1 MKRKVFA
8 TLFTLMLIF
17 VTTVSASAL
26 NVAGIE
32 GPDIPAHPVESDFDV
47 STIEAVNEAIENAQE
62 QLKLAETA
70 YDFWQSKFTDEDGWH
85 SEFAGVYGDARDSV
99 DAWEEWIEKLNEK
112 KAELMA
118 DLCTCVNNEYGCSVG
133 TVDDNCPVCVQN
145 VEYCRGPKPVYSGEF
160 WQFYY
165 DQDSKKGTL
174 RIFKDSNIDNAN
186 IYSWPWNSLYNRY
199 YVGAAGAQMRN
210 VVTNIVVEDNV
221 TSVGEY
227 MFYEMPNVQ
236 NVHFGL
242 GITNWGRSIFGEN
255 AEIDTVTVTSRYFN
269 VVALWWQY
277 DYNNYTIQN
286 LVLDNPEMVVFKEQ
300 SDGPFKTYVERL
312 IINNVKTIGNST
324 FEDCT
329 KLTEIVIEENSGLES
344 IGETA
349 FRNCSNLT
357 GGIIIPDCCTYVGGL
372 AFDGCTNITNI
383 SVPETTQLGYSD
395 IFQND
400 EVLNI
405 RMEGILDGK
414 FSLGEVSQDEELTV
428 PDGWYDSHLGEKNT
442 TEYNGTQVTKAG
454 RWKSGTDNT
463 VAEVELQ
470 FSYSKTPGM
479 DFVFVLDY
487 SESMASI
494 GNEAEDMDS
503 KFANM
508 QSKVLDVAEELLTKE
523 GYDNRIALISFGTGL
538 VNSTDGFIT
547 KTSGVDNFVKSETP
561 QGQTNYSVALKGA
574 ADIIKDRTDASREA
588 VVIFISDG
596 IPNTLFDGKRGTVEQ
611 ITEELTLY
619 GQELRE
625 IQQNGELT
633 KVFGVLQNVSG
644 TDAEAYMQLVCTDGL
659 FFTAQDTEEF
669 SDAVNK
675 AIGAALGRYVIT
687 DVVNADFT
695 LNESTLQASYGEVN
709 YDESTRTITWDLTG
723 ALPYNKY
730 TLSFEQSLNKVN
742 GEYSAGLFDTNDGDA
757 IVREAG
763 ETVNS
768 VETPVL
774 PRDLDK
780 AEVVITPA
788 DITIYMGADG
798 GYESVIPGEGGN
810 AQQSNGLPEPGYYIT
825 LPDWVNAKLQGDK
838 DTSGAVDLSTILTF
852 KYDVGEEHR
861 VWNLERYHKEGDSE
875 AYNKYVYRLVPVA
888 DQVNVRLEF
897 TGEDGNI
904 TTSDTFNPAPGTLHQ
919 EYTMT
924 IYPGAL
930 QQELVKASITIDGKT
945 YKFDVKVEPGV
956 LTIRG
961 VTGEEDTVSLNGG
974 VSTESGFAASVPEDT
989 TYTINGSDIG
999 LNDQSGVQLLVD
1011 ELVQHEDDD
1020 ITRQIFDAMTDRAL
1034 EAISAEL
1041 GNVNTDF
1048 AYMNLVDTNNGNVY
1062 VTANKPVT
1070 VTWPYPAGTDSN
1082 DTFYIVHFTNMNRG
1096 IDLTE
1101 GAIASATVESLETE
1115 NTENGI
1121 RFTVKSFSPFV
1132 LVWSDEGG
1140 GWNPPDIDDDK
1151 PEKPGGLNTE
1161 DHVAYIIGYPDGEVK
1176 PEGNITR
1183 AEVATIFFRL
1193 LTDETRDEYWSKTNS
1208 YTDVPADSWFNN
1220 AISTLSNMG
1229 IIDGYADGSFRP
1241 DAPIT
1246 RAEFT
1251 KIAVSFFEYADY
1263 VYENTFTDVRSGS
1276 WYTQF
1281 IAAAV
1286 EIGLIEGYPDGTFR
1300 PDNYITRAEA
1310 CTIVNRTLNR
1320 APDEDHLLPESVMIT
1335 WPDNQPGTWY
1345 YADMQ
1350 EATNSHDYDWL
1361 GSIEDWTEKLE
1372 ERDWE
1377 ALEKLWSDSHDAPGG
1392 EVMG

>member
-1 MKRKVFA
+1 MKKKLSILLALMLVA
-8 TLFTLMLIF
+8 LSLFT
-17 VTTVSASAL
+17 VTAMAVEGEENAPVAQIGDDTYTTLEEALDDAEESELESVTIQVLQSYEITESISIPEGKTFIITADADAQITITDTGRYGMRANGSLTMENITFNTNGQIAL
-26 NVAGIE
+26 NGTTAG
-32 GPDIPAHPVESDFDV
+32 GPFGREIIFRNSTLNMDGEMHEFHSDGYYCTAFFADSPALLVFDSSEVVIKNYPLTGSAIRWNGKLGDSGYGVEIINGTTFESTNCYAGFTGTLDILVENSDV
-47 STIEAVNEAIENAQE
+47 SVHDHRGNGSNGSHVVIRSDHNLTADDEEYTVVN
-62 QLKLAETA
+62 
-70 YDFWQSKFTDEDGWH
+70 FS
-85 SEFAGVYGDARDSV
+85 
-99 DAWEEWIEKLNEK
+99 
-112 KAELMA
+112 
-118 DLCTCVNNEYGCSVG
+118 
-133 TVDDNCPVCVQN
+133 DN
-145 VEYCRGPKPVYSGEF
+145 GSHGL
-160 WQFYY
+160 
-165 DQDSKKGTL
+165 STGTL
-174 RIFKDSNIDNAN
+174 EIDNATVIAN
-186 IYSWPWNSLYNRY
+186 GNGGNGVHTSSSLTIKNNSIVSIQNNDCSISSQWTIPGALHIGDDSSTIDSTSAVTITNNSGSGILQKDGSLTVEAGAKLTITNNEAEMLGYGGGINNRGTIILPENVVLYNNHASTAGDDIY
-199 YVGAAGAQMRN
+199 CESGA
-210 VVTNIVVEDNV
+210 TL
-221 TSVGEY
+221 T
-227 MFYEMPNVQ
+227 
-236 NVHFGL
+236 FGQT
-242 GITNWGRSIFGEN
+242 GTNW
-255 AEIDTVTVTSRYFN
+255 Y
-269 VVALWWQY
+269 
-277 DYNNYTIQN
+277 
-286 LVLDNPEMVVFKEQ
+286 LDG
-300 SDGPFKTYVERL
+300 D
-312 IINNVKTIGNST
+312 
-324 FEDCT
+324 
-329 KLTEIVIEENSGLES
+329 
-344 IGETA
+344 
-349 FRNCSNLT
+349 
-357 GGIIIPDCCTYVGGL
+357 PDCYHR
-372 AFDGCTNITNI
+372 I
-383 SVPETTQLGYSD
+383 
-395 IFQND
+395 
-400 EVLNI
+400 
-405 RMEGILDGK
+405 
-414 FSLGEVSQDEELTV
+414 
-428 PDGWYDSHLGEKNT
+428 DGWYDDSNGSRWEAHDESEENNHVEQFADFGDETGLATITGLKALKAAHGILGEDADK
-442 TEYNGTQVTKAG
+442 V
-454 RWKSGTDNT
+454 
-463 VAEVELQ
+463 
-470 FSYSKTPGM
+470 
-479 DFVFVLDY
+479 
-487 SESMASI
+487 SI
-494 GNEAEDMDS
+494 
-503 KFANM
+503 
-508 QSKVLDVAEELLTKE
+508 
-523 GYDNRIALISFGTGL
+523 R
-538 VNSTDGFIT
+538 
-547 KTSGVDNFVKSETP
+547 
-561 QGQTNYSVALKGA
+561 
-574 ADIIKDRTDASREA
+574 
-588 VVIFISDG
+588 
-596 IPNTLFDGKRGTVEQ
+596 
-611 ITEELTLY
+611 
-619 GQELRE
+619 
-625 IQQNGELT
+625 
-633 KVFGVLQNVSG
+633 
-644 TDAEAYMQLVCTDGL
+644 
-659 FFTAQDTEEF
+659 
-669 SDAVNK
+669 
-675 AIGAALGRYVIT
+675 
-687 DVVNADFT
+687 
-695 LNESTLQASYGEVN
+695 
-709 YDESTRTITWDLTG
+709 
-723 ALPYNKY
+723 
-730 TLSFEQSLNKVN
+730 
-742 GEYSAGLFDTNDGDA
+742 
-757 IVREAG
+757 
-763 ETVNS
+763 
-768 VETPVL
+768 
-774 PRDLDK
+774 
-780 AEVVITPA
+780 PA

-861 VWNLERYHKEGDSE
+861 VWNLERYHKDGASE
-875 AYNKYVYRLVPVA
+875 AYNKYVYRLVPGA
-888 DQVNVRLEF
+888 NQVNVRLEF
-897 TGEDGNI
+897 KDENDNI
-904 TTSDTFNPAPGTLHQ
+904 TTSESFAPAPGTLHQ
-919 EYTMT
+919 EYDMT
-924 IYPGAL
+924 IYAGAL
-930 QQELVKASITIDGKT
+930 DQGEVKASIKIGDNS
-945 YKFDVKVEPGV
+945 YEFDVIVEPGK

-961 VTGEEDTVSLNGG
+961 VTGEEDTVSLDGG
-974 VSTESGFAASVPEDT
+974 VSDESGFAASVPEDT

-999 LNDQSGVQLLVD
+999 LNDQRGVQLLVD
-1011 ELVQHEDDD
+1011 ELVQHEDND
-1020 ITRQIFDAMTDRAL
+1020 ITQQIFDAMTDKAL

-1062 VTANKPVT
+1062 VTANNPVT

-1101 GAIASATVESLETE
+1101 GAIASAAVESLETE

-1121 RFTVKSFSPFV
+1121 RFTVNSFSPFV

>member
-1 MKRKVFA
+1 MKKKLSILLALMLVA
-8 TLFTLMLIF
+8 VSLFTVTAMAADGEGSVIYVNAAAENDGDGTKESPYKSLDTAVDAAPEGTTIILQSDCELSKGFNKTMTFTGTGKITINKQLTSDGEGWMCFGLNNPSRVLTFDGQGIEVEWNSEVGTEPWLMLSLSGTLN
-17 VTTVSASAL
+17 VTNGATVSFNFNSDTSGIRTAIYMNSGSAINVTNGSTFEINGYNTSGKEGQAIQLDEASA
-26 NVAGIE
+26 
-32 GPDIPAHPVESDFDV
+32 
-47 STIEAVNEAIENAQE
+47 VNI
-62 QLKLAETA
+62 
-70 YDFWQSKFTDEDGWH
+70 
-85 SEFAGVYGDARDSV
+85 
-99 DAWEEWIEKLNEK
+99 
-112 KAELMA
+112 
-118 DLCTCVNNEYGCSVG
+118 
-133 TVDDNCPVCVQN
+133 
-145 VEYCRGPKPVYSGEF
+145 
-160 WQFYY
+160 
-165 DQDSKKGTL
+165 
-174 RIFKDSNIDNAN
+174 
-186 IYSWPWNSLYNRY
+186 
-199 YVGAAGAQMRN
+199 
-210 VVTNIVVEDNV
+210 NV
-221 TSVGEY
+221 T
-227 MFYEMPNVQ
+227 
-236 NVHFGL
+236 
-242 GITNWGRSIFGEN
+242 
-255 AEIDTVTVTSRYFN
+255 
-269 VVALWWQY
+269 
-277 DYNNYTIQN
+277 
-286 LVLDNPEMVVFKEQ
+286 
-300 SDGPFKTYVERL
+300 
-312 IINNVKTIGNST
+312 GNST
-324 FEDCT
+324 FLIDGTNRGYVASPNIRVIDSNFAVKNCT
-329 KLTEIVIEENSGLES
+329 NNGSNGGIFYAKNSEIRFENNAVLGLSTGGLTSENSDFYLNDNGYSGLIITGES
-344 IGETA
+344 SIDGESNVYINGNCENSYAYGA
-349 FRNCSNLT
+349 FFCGAKTTFMDGAVLEVNNNYANGIRVVSGRLSWLTNNAGELIIQDGVSVTITGNNASRNSATNT
-357 GGIIIPDCCTYVGGL
+357 GNYGRDDDGGGIWNNASIVLPANAVIYNNHAAHAGDDIYNTGNITFGTVGTNWYLDGDPDCYHR
-372 AFDGCTNITNI
+372 I
-383 SVPETTQLGYSD
+383 
-395 IFQND
+395 
-400 EVLNI
+400 
-405 RMEGILDGK
+405 
-414 FSLGEVSQDEELTV
+414 
-428 PDGWYDSHLGEKNT
+428 DGWYDDSNGSRWEAHADADTGKKDHTVLFDDFDET
-442 TEYNGTQVTKAG
+442 TGLATITGLKALKAAHG
-454 RWKSGTDNT
+454 
-463 VAEVELQ
+463 
-470 FSYSKTPGM
+470 
-479 DFVFVLDY
+479 VLD
-487 SESMASI
+487 EDADKVSI
-494 GNEAEDMDS
+494 
-503 KFANM
+503 
-508 QSKVLDVAEELLTKE
+508 
-523 GYDNRIALISFGTGL
+523 R
-538 VNSTDGFIT
+538 
-547 KTSGVDNFVKSETP
+547 
-561 QGQTNYSVALKGA
+561 
-574 ADIIKDRTDASREA
+574 
-588 VVIFISDG
+588 
-596 IPNTLFDGKRGTVEQ
+596 
-611 ITEELTLY
+611 
-619 GQELRE
+619 
-625 IQQNGELT
+625 
-633 KVFGVLQNVSG
+633 
-644 TDAEAYMQLVCTDGL
+644 
-659 FFTAQDTEEF
+659 
-669 SDAVNK
+669 
-675 AIGAALGRYVIT
+675 
-687 DVVNADFT
+687 
-695 LNESTLQASYGEVN
+695 
-709 YDESTRTITWDLTG
+709 
-723 ALPYNKY
+723 
-730 TLSFEQSLNKVN
+730 
-742 GEYSAGLFDTNDGDA
+742 
-757 IVREAG
+757 
-763 ETVNS
+763 
-768 VETPVL
+768 
-774 PRDLDK
+774 
-780 AEVVITPA
+780 PA

-810 AQQSNGLPEPGYYIT
+810 AQESEGLPEPGYYIT
-825 LPDWVNAKLQGDK
+825 LPDWVNARLQGDK

-852 KYDVGEEHR
+852 KYDLGVESR
-861 VWNLERYHKEGDSE
+861 VWNLERYHKDGASE
-875 AYNKYVYRLVPVA
+875 AYDRYVYRLVPGA

-897 TGEDGNI
+897 KDEDGNI
-904 TTSDTFNPAPGTLHQ
+904 TTSESFAPAPGTLHQ

-930 QQELVKASITIDGKT
+930 QRDQVNASIEIGDNSHE
-945 YKFDVKVEPGV
+945 FDVIVEPGK

-999 LNDQSGVQLLVD
+999 LNDPSGVQLLVD

-1020 ITRQIFDAMTDRAL
+1020 ITQQIFDAMTDRAL

-1062 VTANKPVT
+1062 VTANNPVT

-1082 DTFYIVHFTNMNRG
+1082 DTFYIVHFTDMNRG

-1121 RFTVKSFSPFV
+1121 RFTVNSFSPFV

-1161 DHVAYIIGYPDGEVK
+1161 NHVAYIIGYPDGEVK

-1392 EVMG
+1392 EVMS

>member
-1 MKRKVFA
+1 MKKKLSILLALMLVA
-8 TLFTLMLIF
+8 VSLFTVTAMAVDGEGSVIYVNAAAESDGDGTEASPYKSLDTAVVEAEEGTTIILQSDCELSTGFNKTLTFTGTGKITINKQLTSNGEGWMCFGLYDPSKVLTFDGSGLEVEWNSEVGTAPWLMLSLSG
-17 VTTVSASAL
+17 TL
-26 NVAGIE
+26 NVTNGAKLSFSVDSGATGSRNAIYMNAGSVINVSNGSTFEIYGYGTAGKE
-32 GPDIPAHPVESDFDV
+32 GQGIQLDKTGTANINVTGGSKFLIDGTNRGYVNSPNIYVEN
-47 STIEAVNEAIENAQE
+47 STFTVQNCTANASNGGVFTATDSEIYYKNNAGHGLSAGRVTLKNTKIEA
-62 QLKLAETA
+62 
-70 YDFWQSKFTDEDGWH
+70 TDNGY
-85 SEFAGVYGDARDSV
+85 YGIYASSYFSV
-99 DAWEEWIEKLNEK
+99 D
-112 KAELMA
+112 
-118 DLCTCVNNEYGCSVG
+118 S
-133 TVDDNCPVCVQN
+133 
-145 VEYCRGPKPVYSGEF
+145 
-160 WQFYY
+160 
-165 DQDSKKGTL
+165 
-174 RIFKDSNIDNAN
+174 
-186 IYSWPWNSLYNRY
+186 
-199 YVGAAGAQMRN
+199 
-210 VVTNIVVEDNV
+210 
-221 TSVGEY
+221 TS
-227 MFYEMPNVQ
+227 
-236 NVHFGL
+236 
-242 GITNWGRSIFGEN
+242 
-255 AEIDTVTVTSRYFN
+255 
-269 VVALWWQY
+269 
-277 DYNNYTIQN
+277 
-286 LVLDNPEMVVFKEQ
+286 EMVVA
-300 SDGPFKTYVERL
+300 
-312 IINNVKTIGNST
+312 GNSYAG
-324 FEDCT
+324 DYAGL
-329 KLTEIVIEENSGLES
+329 KLTSGVTNGKVDTGATINILNNYCSGLSNNGKVVFEEGVKLTITGNNNDKGTTSNGGGVYNSGASADLTLPS
-344 IGETA
+344 DAVIYNNHAKTA
-349 FRNCSNLT
+349 GDDIFNNSTATLT
-357 GGIIIPDCCTYVGGL
+357 FGQTGTNWYLDGDPDCYHR
-372 AFDGCTNITNI
+372 I
-383 SVPETTQLGYSD
+383 
-395 IFQND
+395 
-400 EVLNI
+400 
-405 RMEGILDGK
+405 
-414 FSLGEVSQDEELTV
+414 
-428 PDGWYDSHLGEKNT
+428 DGWYDDSNGSRWEAHDESEENNHVEQFADFGDETGLATITGLKALKAAHGILGEDADK
-442 TEYNGTQVTKAG
+442 V
-454 RWKSGTDNT
+454 
-463 VAEVELQ
+463 
-470 FSYSKTPGM
+470 
-479 DFVFVLDY
+479 
-487 SESMASI
+487 SI
-494 GNEAEDMDS
+494 
-503 KFANM
+503 
-508 QSKVLDVAEELLTKE
+508 
-523 GYDNRIALISFGTGL
+523 R
-538 VNSTDGFIT
+538 
-547 KTSGVDNFVKSETP
+547 
-561 QGQTNYSVALKGA
+561 
-574 ADIIKDRTDASREA
+574 
-588 VVIFISDG
+588 
-596 IPNTLFDGKRGTVEQ
+596 
-611 ITEELTLY
+611 
-619 GQELRE
+619 
-625 IQQNGELT
+625 
-633 KVFGVLQNVSG
+633 
-644 TDAEAYMQLVCTDGL
+644 
-659 FFTAQDTEEF
+659 
-669 SDAVNK
+669 
-675 AIGAALGRYVIT
+675 
-687 DVVNADFT
+687 
-695 LNESTLQASYGEVN
+695 
-709 YDESTRTITWDLTG
+709 
-723 ALPYNKY
+723 
-730 TLSFEQSLNKVN
+730 
-742 GEYSAGLFDTNDGDA
+742 
-757 IVREAG
+757 
-763 ETVNS
+763 
-768 VETPVL
+768 
-774 PRDLDK
+774 
-780 AEVVITPA
+780 PA

-798 GYESVIPGEGGN
+798 GYESVIPGEGGT
-810 AQQSNGLPEPGYYIT
+810 AQENNGLPEPGYYIT
-825 LPDWVNAKLQGDK
+825 LPDWVNALLDGET
-838 DTSGAVDLSTILTF
+838 DTSGAVDLSSILTF
-852 KYDVGEEHR
+852 NYDVGGESR
-861 VWNLERYHKEGDSE
+861 DWNLERYHKEGDSE
-875 AYNKYVYRLVPVA
+875 AYDRYVYRLVPGA
-888 DQVNVRLEF
+888 DQVSVRLEF
-897 TGEDGNI
+897 KDENGNI
-904 TTSDTFNPAPGTLHQ
+904 TTSESFAPAPGTLHQ

-930 QQELVKASITIDGKT
+930 EQNQVNASITIGGKT

-1062 VTANKPVT
+1062 VTANNPVT

-1082 DTFYIVHFTNMNRG
+1082 DTFYIVHFTDMNRG
-1096 IDLTE
+1096 TNLTE
-1101 GAIASATVESLETE
+1101 GAIESAAVESLETE

>member
-1 MKRKVFA
+1 MKKKLSILLALMLVA
-8 TLFTLMLIF
+8 MSLFTVTAMAADGEGSVIYVNAAAESDGDGTETSPYKSLDTAVDRAKEGTTIILQSNCELSTGFNKTLTFTGTGKITINKQLTSDGEGWMCFGLYDKTRVLTFDGSGIEVEWKSEVGTAPWLMLSLSG
-17 VTTVSASAL
+17 TL
-26 NVAGIE
+26 NVTNGAKLSFYVDSGATGSRNAIYMNAGSEINVSNGSTFEIYGDDTAGKE
-32 GPDIPAHPVESDFDV
+32 GQGIQLDKTGTANINVTGGSKFLIDGTNRGYVNSPNIYVED
-47 STIEAVNEAIENAQE
+47 STFTVQNCTANASNGGVFTATDSEIYYKNNAGHGLSAGRVTLKNTKIEA
-62 QLKLAETA
+62 
-70 YDFWQSKFTDEDGWH
+70 TDNGY
-85 SEFAGVYGDARDSV
+85 YGIYASSYFSV
-99 DAWEEWIEKLNEK
+99 D
-112 KAELMA
+112 
-118 DLCTCVNNEYGCSVG
+118 S
-133 TVDDNCPVCVQN
+133 
-145 VEYCRGPKPVYSGEF
+145 
-160 WQFYY
+160 
-165 DQDSKKGTL
+165 
-174 RIFKDSNIDNAN
+174 
-186 IYSWPWNSLYNRY
+186 
-199 YVGAAGAQMRN
+199 
-210 VVTNIVVEDNV
+210 
-221 TSVGEY
+221 TS
-227 MFYEMPNVQ
+227 
-236 NVHFGL
+236 
-242 GITNWGRSIFGEN
+242 
-255 AEIDTVTVTSRYFN
+255 
-269 VVALWWQY
+269 
-277 DYNNYTIQN
+277 
-286 LVLDNPEMVVFKEQ
+286 EMVV
-300 SDGPFKTYVERL
+300 T
-312 IINNVKTIGNST
+312 GNSYAG
-324 FEDCT
+324 DYAGL
-329 KLTEIVIEENSGLES
+329 KLTSGVTNGKVDAGATINILDNYCSGLSNNGKVVFEEGVKLTITGNNNDKGTTSNGGGVYNSG
-344 IGETA
+344 A
-349 FRNCSNLT
+349 NANLT
-357 GGIIIPDCCTYVGGL
+357 LPSDAVIYNNHAKTAGDDIFNNSTATLTFGQTGTNWYLDGDPDCYHR
-372 AFDGCTNITNI
+372 I
-383 SVPETTQLGYSD
+383 
-395 IFQND
+395 
-400 EVLNI
+400 
-405 RMEGILDGK
+405 
-414 FSLGEVSQDEELTV
+414 
-428 PDGWYDSHLGEKNT
+428 DGWYDDSNGSRWEAHADADSGEKDHIVLFDDFDET
-442 TEYNGTQVTKAG
+442 TGLATIIGLKALKAAHG
-454 RWKSGTDNT
+454 
-463 VAEVELQ
+463 
-470 FSYSKTPGM
+470 
-479 DFVFVLDY
+479 VLD
-487 SESMASI
+487 EDADKVSI
-494 GNEAEDMDS
+494 
-503 KFANM
+503 
-508 QSKVLDVAEELLTKE
+508 
-523 GYDNRIALISFGTGL
+523 
-538 VNSTDGFIT
+538 
-547 KTSGVDNFVKSETP
+547 
-561 QGQTNYSVALKGA
+561 
-574 ADIIKDRTDASREA
+574 
-588 VVIFISDG
+588 
-596 IPNTLFDGKRGTVEQ
+596 
-611 ITEELTLY
+611 
-619 GQELRE
+619 
-625 IQQNGELT
+625 
-633 KVFGVLQNVSG
+633 
-644 TDAEAYMQLVCTDGL
+644 C
-659 FFTAQDTEEF
+659 
-669 SDAVNK
+669 
-675 AIGAALGRYVIT
+675 
-687 DVVNADFT
+687 
-695 LNESTLQASYGEVN
+695 
-709 YDESTRTITWDLTG
+709 
-723 ALPYNKY
+723 
-730 TLSFEQSLNKVN
+730 
-742 GEYSAGLFDTNDGDA
+742 
-757 IVREAG
+757 
-763 ETVNS
+763 
-768 VETPVL
+768 
-774 PRDLDK
+774 
-780 AEVVITPA
+780 PA

-825 LPDWVNAKLQGDK
+825 LPDWINAKLQGDK
-838 DTSGAVDLSTILTF
+838 DTSGAVDLSSILTF
-852 KYDVGEEHR
+852 TYDVGGERR
-861 VWNLERYHKEGDSE
+861 VWNLERYHKDGDSE
-875 AYNKYVYRLVPVA
+875 AYDRYVYRLVPGA

-897 TGEDGNI
+897 KDENGNI
-904 TTSDTFNPAPGTLHQ
+904 TTSESFAPAPGTLHQ
-919 EYTMT
+919 EYDMT
-924 IYPGAL
+924 IYAGAL
-930 QQELVKASITIDGKT
+930 QRDQVNASIKIGDTDHT
-945 YKFDVKVEPGV
+945 FDVKVEPGK

-961 VTGEEDTVSLNGG
+961 VTGEEDTVSLDGG
-974 VSTESGFAASVPEDT
+974 VSDESGFAASVPEDT

-999 LNDQSGVQLLVD
+999 LNDQRGVQLLVD

-1020 ITRQIFDAMTDRAL
+1020 ITQQIFDAMTDRAL

-1121 RFTVKSFSPFV
+1121 RFTVDSFSPFV

>member
-1 MKRKVFA
+1 MKKKLSILLALMLVA
-8 TLFTLMLIF
+8 VSLFT
-17 VTTVSASAL
+17 VTAMAVEGEENAPVAQIGDDTYTTLEEALDDAEESELESVTIQVLQSYEITESISIPEGKTFIITADADAQITITDTGRYGMRANGSLTMENITFNTNGQIAL
-26 NVAGIE
+26 NGTTAG
-32 GPDIPAHPVESDFDV
+32 GPFGREIIFRNSTLNMDGEMHEFHSDGYYCTAFFADSPALLVFDSSEVVIKNYPLTGSAIRWNGKLGDSGYGVEIINGTTFESTNCYAGFTGTLDILVENSDV
-47 STIEAVNEAIENAQE
+47 SVHDHRGNGSNGSHVVIRSDHNLTADDEEYTVVN
-62 QLKLAETA
+62 
-70 YDFWQSKFTDEDGWH
+70 FS
-85 SEFAGVYGDARDSV
+85 
-99 DAWEEWIEKLNEK
+99 
-112 KAELMA
+112 
-118 DLCTCVNNEYGCSVG
+118 
-133 TVDDNCPVCVQN
+133 DN
-145 VEYCRGPKPVYSGEF
+145 GSHGL
-160 WQFYY
+160 
-165 DQDSKKGTL
+165 STGTL
-174 RIFKDSNIDNAN
+174 EIDNATVIAN
-186 IYSWPWNSLYNRY
+186 GNGGNGVHTSSSLTIKNNSIVSIQNNDCSISSQWTIPGALHIGDDSSTIDSTSAVTITNNSGSGILQKDGSLTVEAGAKLTITNNEAEMLGYGGGINNRGTIILPENVVLYNNHASTAGDDIY
-199 YVGAAGAQMRN
+199 CESGASL
-210 VVTNIVVEDNV
+210 T
-221 TSVGEY
+221 
-227 MFYEMPNVQ
+227 
-236 NVHFGL
+236 FGQT
-242 GITNWGRSIFGEN
+242 GTNW
-255 AEIDTVTVTSRYFN
+255 Y
-269 VVALWWQY
+269 
-277 DYNNYTIQN
+277 
-286 LVLDNPEMVVFKEQ
+286 LDG
-300 SDGPFKTYVERL
+300 D
-312 IINNVKTIGNST
+312 
-324 FEDCT
+324 
-329 KLTEIVIEENSGLES
+329 
-344 IGETA
+344 
-349 FRNCSNLT
+349 
-357 GGIIIPDCCTYVGGL
+357 PDCYHR
-372 AFDGCTNITNI
+372 I
-383 SVPETTQLGYSD
+383 
-395 IFQND
+395 
-400 EVLNI
+400 
-405 RMEGILDGK
+405 
-414 FSLGEVSQDEELTV
+414 
-428 PDGWYDSHLGEKNT
+428 DGWYDDSN
-442 TEYNGTQVTKAG
+442 VS
-454 RWKSGTDNT
+454 RWEAHADADTGKEDHT
-463 VAEVELQ
+463 V
-470 FSYSKTPGM
+470 
-479 DFVFVLDY
+479 
-487 SESMASI
+487 
-494 GNEAEDMDS
+494 
-503 KFANM
+503 
-508 QSKVLDVAEELLTKE
+508 
-523 GYDNRIALISFGTGL
+523 
-538 VNSTDGFIT
+538 
-547 KTSGVDNFVKSETP
+547 
-561 QGQTNYSVALKGA
+561 
-574 ADIIKDRTDASREA
+574 
-588 VVIFISDG
+588 
-596 IPNTLFDGKRGTVEQ
+596 LFDGFDETTGLAT
-611 ITEELTLY
+611 ITGLKAL
-619 GQELRE
+619 
-625 IQQNGELT
+625 
-633 KVFGVLQNVSG
+633 KAAHGVLDEDADKVSI
-644 TDAEAYMQLVCTDGL
+644 
-659 FFTAQDTEEF
+659 
-669 SDAVNK
+669 S
-675 AIGAALGRYVIT
+675 
-687 DVVNADFT
+687 
-695 LNESTLQASYGEVN
+695 
-709 YDESTRTITWDLTG
+709 
-723 ALPYNKY
+723 
-730 TLSFEQSLNKVN
+730 
-742 GEYSAGLFDTNDGDA
+742 
-757 IVREAG
+757 
-763 ETVNS
+763 
-768 VETPVL
+768 
-774 PRDLDK
+774 
-780 AEVVITPA
+780 PA

-810 AQQSNGLPEPGYYIT
+810 AQESEGLPEPGYYIT
-825 LPDWVNAKLQGDK
+825 LPDWVNALLDGET
-838 DTSGAVDLSTILTF
+838 DTSGAVDLSSKLTF
-852 KYDVGEEHR
+852 TYDVGDEHR
-861 VWNLERYHKEGDSE
+861 VWNLERYHQNGDSE
-875 AYNKYVYRLVPVA
+875 AYNKYVYRLVPGE

-897 TGEDGNI
+897 KDENDNI
-904 TTSDTFNPAPGTLHQ
+904 TTSESFVPAPGTLHQ
-919 EYTMT
+919 EYDMT
-924 IYPGAL
+924 IYAGAL
-930 QQELVKASITIDGKT
+930 DQGEVKASITIDGKT

-999 LNDQSGVQLLVD
+999 LNDQRGVQLRVD

-1020 ITRQIFDAMTDRAL
+1020 ITQQIFDAMTDRAL

-1101 GAIASATVESLETE
+1101 GAIASAAVESLETE

-1121 RFTVKSFSPFV
+1121 RFTVDSFSPFV

-1335 WPDNQPGTWY
+1335 WPDNQPGTWD

>member
-1 MKRKVFA
+1 MKKKLSILLALMLVA
-8 TLFTLMLIF
+8 VSLFTVTAMAVDGEGSVIYVNAAAESDGDGTEASPYKSLDTAVVEAEEGTTIILQSDCELSTGFNKTLTFTGTGKITINKQLTSNGEGWMCFGLYDPSKVLTFDGSGLEVEWNSEVGTAPWLMLSLSG
-17 VTTVSASAL
+17 TL
-26 NVAGIE
+26 NVTNGAKLSFSVDSGATGSRNAIYMNAGSVINVSNGSTFEIYGYGTAGKE
-32 GPDIPAHPVESDFDV
+32 GQGIQLDKTGTANINVTGGSKFLIDGTNRGYVNSPNIYVEN
-47 STIEAVNEAIENAQE
+47 STFTVQNCTANASNGGVFTATDSEIYYKNNAGHGLSAGRVTLKNTKIEA
-62 QLKLAETA
+62 
-70 YDFWQSKFTDEDGWH
+70 TDNGY
-85 SEFAGVYGDARDSV
+85 YGIYASSYFSV
-99 DAWEEWIEKLNEK
+99 D
-112 KAELMA
+112 
-118 DLCTCVNNEYGCSVG
+118 S
-133 TVDDNCPVCVQN
+133 
-145 VEYCRGPKPVYSGEF
+145 
-160 WQFYY
+160 
-165 DQDSKKGTL
+165 
-174 RIFKDSNIDNAN
+174 
-186 IYSWPWNSLYNRY
+186 
-199 YVGAAGAQMRN
+199 
-210 VVTNIVVEDNV
+210 
-221 TSVGEY
+221 TS
-227 MFYEMPNVQ
+227 
-236 NVHFGL
+236 
-242 GITNWGRSIFGEN
+242 
-255 AEIDTVTVTSRYFN
+255 
-269 VVALWWQY
+269 
-277 DYNNYTIQN
+277 
-286 LVLDNPEMVVFKEQ
+286 EMVVA
-300 SDGPFKTYVERL
+300 
-312 IINNVKTIGNST
+312 GNSYAG
-324 FEDCT
+324 DYAGL
-329 KLTEIVIEENSGLES
+329 KLTSGVTNGKVDTGATINILNNYCSGLSNNGKVVFEEGVKLTITGNNNDKGTTSNGGGVYNSGASADLTLPS
-344 IGETA
+344 DAVIYNNHAKTA
-349 FRNCSNLT
+349 
-357 GGIIIPDCCTYVGGL
+357 GD
-372 AFDGCTNITNI
+372 
-383 SVPETTQLGYSD
+383 D
-395 IFQND
+395 IFNNSTATLTFGQTGTNWY
-400 EVLNI
+400 
-405 RMEGILDGK
+405 LDGD
-414 FSLGEVSQDEELTV
+414 LDCYHRI
-428 PDGWYDSHLGEKNT
+428 DGWYDDS
-442 TEYNGTQVTKAG
+442 NGSRWEAHDESEENNHVEQFTNFDDKTGLATITGPKALKAAHG
-454 RWKSGTDNT
+454 
-463 VAEVELQ
+463 
-470 FSYSKTPGM
+470 
-479 DFVFVLDY
+479 VLD
-487 SESMASI
+487 EDADKVSI
-494 GNEAEDMDS
+494 
-503 KFANM
+503 
-508 QSKVLDVAEELLTKE
+508 
-523 GYDNRIALISFGTGL
+523 R
-538 VNSTDGFIT
+538 
-547 KTSGVDNFVKSETP
+547 
-561 QGQTNYSVALKGA
+561 
-574 ADIIKDRTDASREA
+574 
-588 VVIFISDG
+588 
-596 IPNTLFDGKRGTVEQ
+596 
-611 ITEELTLY
+611 
-619 GQELRE
+619 
-625 IQQNGELT
+625 
-633 KVFGVLQNVSG
+633 
-644 TDAEAYMQLVCTDGL
+644 
-659 FFTAQDTEEF
+659 
-669 SDAVNK
+669 
-675 AIGAALGRYVIT
+675 
-687 DVVNADFT
+687 
-695 LNESTLQASYGEVN
+695 
-709 YDESTRTITWDLTG
+709 
-723 ALPYNKY
+723 
-730 TLSFEQSLNKVN
+730 
-742 GEYSAGLFDTNDGDA
+742 
-757 IVREAG
+757 
-763 ETVNS
+763 
-768 VETPVL
+768 
-774 PRDLDK
+774 
-780 AEVVITPA
+780 PA

-798 GYESVIPGEGGN
+798 GYESVITGEGGN

-825 LPDWVNAKLQGDK
+825 LPDWVNARLQGDK

-852 KYDVGEEHR
+852 NYDVGGESR
-861 VWNLERYHKEGDSE
+861 VWNLERYHKEGASE
-875 AYNKYVYRLVPVA
+875 AYDRYVYRLVPGA

-897 TGEDGNI
+897 KDEDGNI
-904 TTSDTFNPAPGTLHQ
+904 TNSESFAPAPGTLHQ

-930 QQELVKASITIDGKT
+930 QQELVKASITIGGKP

-999 LNDQSGVQLLVD
+999 LNDPSGVQLLVD
-1011 ELVQHEDDD
+1011 ELVQHEDND
-1020 ITRQIFDAMTDRAL
+1020 ITQQIFDAMTDKAL

-1048 AYMNLVDTNNGNVY
+1048 AYMNLVDTYNGNVY
-1062 VTANKPVT
+1062 VTANNPVT

-1101 GAIASATVESLETE
+1101 GAIAGATVERLETE

-1121 RFTVKSFSPFV
+1121 RFTVDSFSPFV

-1151 PEKPGGLNTE
+1151 PEKPGGLNTG

-1220 AISTLSNMG
+1220 AISTLSSMG

>member
-1 MKRKVFA
+1 MKKKLSILLALMLVAVSLFTVTAMAVDGEENAPVARIGDDTYTTLEEALNAAEESKLGSVTIQVLQSYEITESIIIPEGKTFIITADADAQITITDTGRYGIKANGSLTMENITFSTNGQIALNGTTAGGPFGREIIFRNA
-8 TLFTLMLIF
+8 TLNMDGEMHEFHSNGYYCCAIFADNPALLVFDGSEVVIKNYPLTGSAIRWNGKLGDSGYGVEIINGTTFESTNCYAGFTGTL
-17 VTTVSASAL
+17 
-26 NVAGIE
+26 
-32 GPDIPAHPVESDFDV
+32 DILVENSD
-47 STIEAVNEAIENAQE
+47 
-62 QLKLAETA
+62 
-70 YDFWQSKFTDEDGWH
+70 
-85 SEFAGVYGDARDSV
+85 
-99 DAWEEWIEKLNEK
+99 
-112 KAELMA
+112 
-118 DLCTCVNNEYGCSVG
+118 
-133 TVDDNCPVCVQN
+133 VCVHDHRGNGSNGSHVVIRSDQN
-145 VEYCRGPKPVYSGEF
+145 LTADDEEYTVVNFSDNGSHGL
-160 WQFYY
+160 
-165 DQDSKKGTL
+165 STGTL
-174 RIFKDSNIDNAN
+174 EIDNATVIAN
-186 IYSWPWNSLYNRY
+186 GNGGNGVHTSSSLTIKNNSIVSIQNNDCSISSQWSIPGALHIGNDSSTIDSTSTVTITNNSGSGILQKDGSLTVEAGAKLTITNNKAEKLGYGGGINNRGTIILPENVVLYNNHASTAGDDIY
-199 YVGAAGAQMRN
+199 CESGASL
-210 VVTNIVVEDNV
+210 T
-221 TSVGEY
+221 
-227 MFYEMPNVQ
+227 
-236 NVHFGL
+236 FGQT
-242 GITNWGRSIFGEN
+242 GTNW
-255 AEIDTVTVTSRYFN
+255 Y
-269 VVALWWQY
+269 
-277 DYNNYTIQN
+277 
-286 LVLDNPEMVVFKEQ
+286 LDG
-300 SDGPFKTYVERL
+300 D
-312 IINNVKTIGNST
+312 
-324 FEDCT
+324 
-329 KLTEIVIEENSGLES
+329 
-344 IGETA
+344 
-349 FRNCSNLT
+349 
-357 GGIIIPDCCTYVGGL
+357 PDCYHR
-372 AFDGCTNITNI
+372 I
-383 SVPETTQLGYSD
+383 
-395 IFQND
+395 
-400 EVLNI
+400 
-405 RMEGILDGK
+405 
-414 FSLGEVSQDEELTV
+414 
-428 PDGWYDSHLGEKNT
+428 DGWYDDSNGSRWEAHDESEENNHVEQFADFGDETGLATITGLKALKAAHGILGEDADK
-442 TEYNGTQVTKAG
+442 V
-454 RWKSGTDNT
+454 
-463 VAEVELQ
+463 
-470 FSYSKTPGM
+470 
-479 DFVFVLDY
+479 
-487 SESMASI
+487 SI
-494 GNEAEDMDS
+494 
-503 KFANM
+503 
-508 QSKVLDVAEELLTKE
+508 
-523 GYDNRIALISFGTGL
+523 
-538 VNSTDGFIT
+538 
-547 KTSGVDNFVKSETP
+547 
-561 QGQTNYSVALKGA
+561 
-574 ADIIKDRTDASREA
+574 
-588 VVIFISDG
+588 
-596 IPNTLFDGKRGTVEQ
+596 
-611 ITEELTLY
+611 
-619 GQELRE
+619 
-625 IQQNGELT
+625 
-633 KVFGVLQNVSG
+633 
-644 TDAEAYMQLVCTDGL
+644 C
-659 FFTAQDTEEF
+659 
-669 SDAVNK
+669 
-675 AIGAALGRYVIT
+675 
-687 DVVNADFT
+687 
-695 LNESTLQASYGEVN
+695 
-709 YDESTRTITWDLTG
+709 
-723 ALPYNKY
+723 
-730 TLSFEQSLNKVN
+730 
-742 GEYSAGLFDTNDGDA
+742 
-757 IVREAG
+757 
-763 ETVNS
+763 
-768 VETPVL
+768 
-774 PRDLDK
+774 
-780 AEVVITPA
+780 PA

-810 AQQSNGLPEPGYYIT
+810 AQESDGLPEPGYYIT
-825 LPDWVNAKLQGDK
+825 LPDWVNALLDGAT
-838 DTSGAVDLSTILTF
+838 DTSGAVDLSSKLTF
-852 KYDVGEEHR
+852 TYNVDGKSR
-861 VWNLERYHKEGDSE
+861 VWNLERYHKGGDSE
-875 AYNKYVYRLVPVA
+875 AYYRYVYRLVPGE

-897 TGEDGNI
+897 KGEDGNI
-904 TTSDTFNPAPGTLHQ
+904 MTSESFAPAPGTLHQ
-919 EYTMT
+919 EYDMT

-930 QQELVKASITIDGKT
+930 QRDQVNASIKIGDNSHE
-945 YKFDVKVEPGV
+945 FDVIVEPGK

-961 VTGEEDTVSLNGG
+961 VTGEEDTVSLNGS
-974 VSTESGFAASVPEDT
+974 VSDESGFAASVPEDT

-1020 ITRQIFDAMTDRAL
+1020 ITQQIFDAMTDRAL

-1048 AYMNLVDTNNGNVY
+1048 AYMNLVDTYNGNVY

-1121 RFTVKSFSPFV
+1121 RFTVDSFSPFV

>member
-1 MKRKVFA
+1 MKKKLSILLALMLVA
-8 TLFTLMLIF
+8 VSLFTVTAMAVEGEGSVVYVNAAAENDGDGTEESPYKSLDTAVDAAPEGTTIILQSDCELSKGFNKTLTFTGTGKITINKQLTSDGEGWMCFGLHNPSRVLTFDGPGLEVEWNSEVGTKPWLMLSLSG
-17 VTTVSASAL
+17 TL
-26 NVAGIE
+26 NVTNGAKLSFSVDSGATGTRNAIYMNAGSVINVSKGSTFEIYGNDTAGKE
-32 GPDIPAHPVESDFDV
+32 GQGIQLDETGKANINVTGGSKFLINGTNRGYVNSPNICVED
-47 STIEAVNEAIENAQE
+47 STFTVQNCTANASNGGVFTATDSEIYYKNNAGHGLSAGRVTLKNTKIEA
-62 QLKLAETA
+62 
-70 YDFWQSKFTDEDGWH
+70 TDNGY
-85 SEFAGVYGDARDSV
+85 YGIYASSHFSV
-99 DAWEEWIEKLNEK
+99 D
-112 KAELMA
+112 
-118 DLCTCVNNEYGCSVG
+118 S
-133 TVDDNCPVCVQN
+133 
-145 VEYCRGPKPVYSGEF
+145 
-160 WQFYY
+160 
-165 DQDSKKGTL
+165 
-174 RIFKDSNIDNAN
+174 
-186 IYSWPWNSLYNRY
+186 
-199 YVGAAGAQMRN
+199 
-210 VVTNIVVEDNV
+210 
-221 TSVGEY
+221 TS
-227 MFYEMPNVQ
+227 
-236 NVHFGL
+236 
-242 GITNWGRSIFGEN
+242 
-255 AEIDTVTVTSRYFN
+255 
-269 VVALWWQY
+269 
-277 DYNNYTIQN
+277 
-286 LVLDNPEMVVFKEQ
+286 EMVV
-300 SDGPFKTYVERL
+300 T
-312 IINNVKTIGNST
+312 GNSRAG
-324 FEDCT
+324 DYAGL
-329 KLTEIVIEENSGLES
+329 KLTAGVTNGKVDAGATINILNNYCSGLSNNGKVVFEEGVKLTITGNNNNKGTTSNGGGVYNSG
-344 IGETA
+344 A
-349 FRNCSNLT
+349 NANLT
-357 GGIIIPDCCTYVGGL
+357 LPSNAVIYNNHAKTAGD
-372 AFDGCTNITNI
+372 
-383 SVPETTQLGYSD
+383 D
-395 IFQND
+395 IFNNSTATITFGQTGTNWY
-400 EVLNI
+400 
-405 RMEGILDGK
+405 LDG
-414 FSLGEVSQDEELTV
+414 DTDCYHRI
-428 PDGWYDSHLGEKNT
+428 DGWYDDS
-442 TEYNGTQVTKAG
+442 NGSRWEAHDESEENNHVEQFTNFDDKTGLATITGLKALKAAHG
-454 RWKSGTDNT
+454 
-463 VAEVELQ
+463 
-470 FSYSKTPGM
+470 
-479 DFVFVLDY
+479 VLD
-487 SESMASI
+487 EDADKVSI
-494 GNEAEDMDS
+494 
-503 KFANM
+503 
-508 QSKVLDVAEELLTKE
+508 
-523 GYDNRIALISFGTGL
+523 R
-538 VNSTDGFIT
+538 
-547 KTSGVDNFVKSETP
+547 
-561 QGQTNYSVALKGA
+561 
-574 ADIIKDRTDASREA
+574 
-588 VVIFISDG
+588 
-596 IPNTLFDGKRGTVEQ
+596 
-611 ITEELTLY
+611 
-619 GQELRE
+619 
-625 IQQNGELT
+625 
-633 KVFGVLQNVSG
+633 
-644 TDAEAYMQLVCTDGL
+644 
-659 FFTAQDTEEF
+659 
-669 SDAVNK
+669 
-675 AIGAALGRYVIT
+675 
-687 DVVNADFT
+687 
-695 LNESTLQASYGEVN
+695 
-709 YDESTRTITWDLTG
+709 
-723 ALPYNKY
+723 
-730 TLSFEQSLNKVN
+730 
-742 GEYSAGLFDTNDGDA
+742 
-757 IVREAG
+757 
-763 ETVNS
+763 
-768 VETPVL
+768 
-774 PRDLDK
+774 
-780 AEVVITPA
+780 PA

-810 AQQSNGLPEPGYYIT
+810 AQENNGLPEPGYYIT
-825 LPDWVNAKLQGDK
+825 LPDWVNALLDGET
-838 DTSGAVDLSTILTF
+838 DTSGAVDLSSKLTF
-852 KYDVGEEHR
+852 TYDVGDEHR

-875 AYNKYVYRLVPVA
+875 AYNKYVYRLVPGEN
-888 DQVNVRLEF
+888 QVNVRLEF
-897 TGEDGNI
+897 KDENDNI
-904 TTSDTFNPAPGTLHQ
+904 TTSESFVPAPGTLHQ
-919 EYTMT
+919 EYDMT

-930 QQELVKASITIDGKT
+930 QRDQVNASIKIGDNS
-945 YKFDVKVEPGV
+945 YEFDVIVEPGK

-961 VTGEEDTVSLNGG
+961 VTGEEDTVSLNGS
-974 VSTESGFAASVPEDT
+974 VSDESGFAASVPEDT

-1020 ITRQIFDAMTDRAL
+1020 ITQQIFDAMTDRAL

-1101 GAIASATVESLETE
+1101 GAIASAAVESLETE

-1121 RFTVKSFSPFV
+1121 RFTVDSFSPFV

>member
-1 MKRKVFA
+1 
-8 TLFTLMLIF
+8 
-17 VTTVSASAL
+17 
-26 NVAGIE
+26 
-32 GPDIPAHPVESDFDV
+32 
-47 STIEAVNEAIENAQE
+47 
-62 QLKLAETA
+62 
-70 YDFWQSKFTDEDGWH
+70 
-85 SEFAGVYGDARDSV
+85 
-99 DAWEEWIEKLNEK
+99 
-112 KAELMA
+112 
-118 DLCTCVNNEYGCSVG
+118 
-133 TVDDNCPVCVQN
+133 
-145 VEYCRGPKPVYSGEF
+145 
-160 WQFYY
+160 
-165 DQDSKKGTL
+165 
-174 RIFKDSNIDNAN
+174 
-186 IYSWPWNSLYNRY
+186 
-199 YVGAAGAQMRN
+199 
-210 VVTNIVVEDNV
+210 
-221 TSVGEY
+221 
-227 MFYEMPNVQ
+227 
-236 NVHFGL
+236 
-242 GITNWGRSIFGEN
+242 
-255 AEIDTVTVTSRYFN
+255 
-269 VVALWWQY
+269 
-277 DYNNYTIQN
+277 
-286 LVLDNPEMVVFKEQ
+286 
-300 SDGPFKTYVERL
+300 
-312 IINNVKTIGNST
+312 
-324 FEDCT
+324 
-329 KLTEIVIEENSGLES
+329 
-344 IGETA
+344 
-349 FRNCSNLT
+349 
-357 GGIIIPDCCTYVGGL
+357 
-372 AFDGCTNITNI
+372 
-383 SVPETTQLGYSD
+383 
-395 IFQND
+395 
-400 EVLNI
+400 
-405 RMEGILDGK
+405 
-414 FSLGEVSQDEELTV
+414 
-428 PDGWYDSHLGEKNT
+428 
-442 TEYNGTQVTKAG
+442 
-454 RWKSGTDNT
+454 
-463 VAEVELQ
+463 
-470 FSYSKTPGM
+470 
-479 DFVFVLDY
+479 
-487 SESMASI
+487 
-494 GNEAEDMDS
+494 
-503 KFANM
+503 
-508 QSKVLDVAEELLTKE
+508 
-523 GYDNRIALISFGTGL
+523 
-538 VNSTDGFIT
+538 
-547 KTSGVDNFVKSETP
+547 
-561 QGQTNYSVALKGA
+561 
-574 ADIIKDRTDASREA
+574 
-588 VVIFISDG
+588 
-596 IPNTLFDGKRGTVEQ
+596 
-611 ITEELTLY
+611 
-619 GQELRE
+619 
-625 IQQNGELT
+625 
-633 KVFGVLQNVSG
+633 
-644 TDAEAYMQLVCTDGL
+644 
-659 FFTAQDTEEF
+659 
-669 SDAVNK
+669 
-675 AIGAALGRYVIT
+675 
-687 DVVNADFT
+687 
-695 LNESTLQASYGEVN
+695 
-709 YDESTRTITWDLTG
+709 
-723 ALPYNKY
+723 
-730 TLSFEQSLNKVN
+730 
-742 GEYSAGLFDTNDGDA
+742 
-757 IVREAG
+757 
-763 ETVNS
+763 
-768 VETPVL
+768 
-774 PRDLDK
+774 
-780 AEVVITPA
+780 
-788 DITIYMGADG
+788 GADG

-810 AQQSNGLPEPGYYIT
+810 AQENNGLPEPGYYIT
-825 LPDWVNAKLQGDK
+825 LPDWVNALLDGET
-838 DTSGAVDLSTILTF
+838 DTSGAVDLSSKLTF
-852 KYDVGEEHR
+852 TYDVGDEHR
-861 VWNLERYHKEGDSE
+861 VWKLERYHKEGDSE
-875 AYNKYVYRLVPVA
+875 AYNKYVYRLVPGEN
-888 DQVNVRLEF
+888 QVNVRLEF
-897 TGEDGNI
+897 KDENDNI
-904 TTSDTFNPAPGTLHQ
+904 TTSESFVPAPGTLHQ
-919 EYTMT
+919 EYDMT
-924 IYPGAL
+924 IYAGAL
-930 QQELVKASITIDGKT
+930 DQGKVKASIEIDGT
-945 YKFDVKVEPGV
+945 DCTFDVIVEPGK

-1011 ELVQHEDDD
+1011 ELVQHEDND
-1020 ITRQIFDAMTDRAL
+1020 ITQQIFDAMTDRAL

-1101 GAIASATVESLETE
+1101 GAIASAAVESLETE

-1121 RFTVKSFSPFV
+1121 RFTVDSFSPFV

>member
-1 MKRKVFA
+1 MKRRFFTV
-8 TLFTLMLIF
+8 LFSLMLILI
-17 VTTVSASAL
+17 TTVGASAL
-26 NVAGIE
+26 NVAGVE
-32 GPDIPAHPVESDFDV
+32 GPDIPTMPTETDPTVYT
-47 STIEAVNEAIENAQE
+47 TIEEIEDAISEAQINLTEAQNAR
-62 QLKLAETA
+62 T
-70 YDFWQSKFTDEDGWH
+70 FWQAEYLKALTNNELRLTYLQ
-85 SEFAGVYGDARDSV
+85 ADSV
-99 DAWEEWIEKLNEK
+99 LDAWEDWIAALEEQKETIQPPPQCICTDREYACTNEEFDESCPVCSNNAEECLCPRELVRGDFWEFIYDTNTKEGTLYITDNHSLQEEGQLIGFWPWDSTIYEGTNIGSKVTKILVDDNVTRLGNYMFHNMPNLSSIEIGSGVEIWGTGLFGSNCSVDITVKSSVFSVAALNKADGINSDYTIKSLTLDNNNMTVVEGGINKNFNLEKLN
-112 KAELMA
+112 L
-118 DLCTCVNNEYGCSVG
+118 VN
-133 TVDDNCPVCVQN
+133 
-145 VEYCRGPKPVYSGEF
+145 
-160 WQFYY
+160 
-165 DQDSKKGTL
+165 
-174 RIFKDSNIDNAN
+174 I
-186 IYSWPWNSLYNRY
+186 
-199 YVGAAGAQMRN
+199 
-210 VVTNIVVEDNV
+210 
-221 TSVGEY
+221 
-227 MFYEMPNVQ
+227 
-236 NVHFGL
+236 
-242 GITNWGRSIFGEN
+242 
-255 AEIDTVTVTSRYFN
+255 
-269 VVALWWQY
+269 
-277 DYNNYTIQN
+277 
-286 LVLDNPEMVVFKEQ
+286 KE
-300 SDGPFKTYVERL
+300 
-312 IINNVKTIGNST
+312 
-324 FEDCT
+324 
-329 KLTEIVIEENSGLES
+329 IEEYAFENCLALKGEIQIPDSCVS
-344 IGETA
+344 IGA
-349 FRNCSNLT
+349 N
-357 GGIIIPDCCTYVGGL
+357 

-508 QSKVLDVAEELLTKE
+508 QSKVLDVEEELLTKE
-523 GYDNRIALISFGTGL
+523 GYDNRIALISFGTEL
-538 VNSTDGFIT
+538 INSTDGFIT
-547 KTSGVDNFVKSETP
+547 ETSDVDNFVKSETP
-561 QGQTNYSVALKGA
+561 QGQTNYSVALKKA

-611 ITEELTLY
+611 ITEELTQY
-619 GQELRE
+619 GQKLRE

-798 GYESVIPGEGGN
+798 GYESVIPGEGGT
-810 AQQSNGLPEPGYYIT
+810 AQENNGLPEPGYYIT
-825 LPDWVNAKLQGDK
+825 LPDWVNALLDGET
-838 DTSGAVDLSTILTF
+838 DTSGAVDLSSILTF
-852 KYDVGEEHR
+852 NYDVGGESR
-861 VWNLERYHKEGDSE
+861 DWNLERYHKEGDSE
-875 AYNKYVYRLVPVA
+875 AYDRYVYRLVPGA
-888 DQVNVRLEF
+888 DQVSVRLEF
-897 TGEDGNI
+897 KDENGNI
-904 TTSDTFNPAPGTLHQ
+904 TTSESFAPAPGTLHQ

-930 QQELVKASITIDGKT
+930 EQNQVNASITIGGKT

-961 VTGEEDTVSLNGG
+961 VTGEEDTVSLDGG

-1020 ITRQIFDAMTDRAL
+1020 ITQQIFDAMTDRAL

-1062 VTANKPVT
+1062 VTANNPVT

-1082 DTFYIVHFTNMNRG
+1082 DTFYVVHFTDMNRG
-1096 IDLTE
+1096 TNLTE
-1101 GAIASATVESLETE
+1101 GAIESADVESLETE

-1121 RFTVKSFSPFV
+1121 RFTVNSFSPFV

-1140 GWNPPDIDDDK
+1140 GWNPPDTDDDK

-1320 APDEDHLLPESVMIT
+1320 APDEDHLLAESVMIT

>member
-1 MKRKVFA
+1 MKKKLSILLALMLVA
-8 TLFTLMLIF
+8 VSLFTVTAMAVEGEGSVIYVNAEAKSDGNGTEDSPYKSLDTAVDEAEEGTTIILQSDCELSKGFNKTLTFTGTGKITINKQLTSNGEGWMCFGLYDPNRVLTFDGPGIEVEWNSEVGTKPWLMLSLSG
-17 VTTVSASAL
+17 TL
-26 NVAGIE
+26 NVTNGAKLSFSVDSGATGSRNAIYMNAGSVINVSNGSTFEIYGNDTAGKE
-32 GPDIPAHPVESDFDV
+32 GQGIQLDKTGKANINVTGGSKFLIDGTNRGYVNSPNICVED
-47 STIEAVNEAIENAQE
+47 STFTVQNCTANASNGGVFTATDSEIYYKNNAGHGLSAGSVTLKNTKIEA
-62 QLKLAETA
+62 
-70 YDFWQSKFTDEDGWH
+70 TDNGY
-85 SEFAGVYGDARDSV
+85 YGIYASSYFSV
-99 DAWEEWIEKLNEK
+99 D
-112 KAELMA
+112 
-118 DLCTCVNNEYGCSVG
+118 S
-133 TVDDNCPVCVQN
+133 
-145 VEYCRGPKPVYSGEF
+145 
-160 WQFYY
+160 
-165 DQDSKKGTL
+165 
-174 RIFKDSNIDNAN
+174 
-186 IYSWPWNSLYNRY
+186 
-199 YVGAAGAQMRN
+199 
-210 VVTNIVVEDNV
+210 
-221 TSVGEY
+221 TS
-227 MFYEMPNVQ
+227 
-236 NVHFGL
+236 
-242 GITNWGRSIFGEN
+242 
-255 AEIDTVTVTSRYFN
+255 
-269 VVALWWQY
+269 
-277 DYNNYTIQN
+277 
-286 LVLDNPEMVVFKEQ
+286 EMVV
-300 SDGPFKTYVERL
+300 T
-312 IINNVKTIGNST
+312 GNSYAGD
-324 FEDCT
+324 FAGL
-329 KLTEIVIEENSGLES
+329 KLTAGVTNGKVDAGATINILNNYCSGLSNNGKVVFEEGVKLTITGNNNDKGTTSNGGGVYNSG
-344 IGETA
+344 A
-349 FRNCSNLT
+349 NANLT
-357 GGIIIPDCCTYVGGL
+357 LPSNAVIYNNHANTAGDDIYNTGNITFGQTGTNWYLDGDPDCYHR
-372 AFDGCTNITNI
+372 I
-383 SVPETTQLGYSD
+383 
-395 IFQND
+395 
-400 EVLNI
+400 
-405 RMEGILDGK
+405 
-414 FSLGEVSQDEELTV
+414 
-428 PDGWYDSHLGEKNT
+428 DGWYDDSN
-442 TEYNGTQVTKAG
+442 VS
-454 RWKSGTDNT
+454 RWEAHADADTGKKDHT
-463 VAEVELQ
+463 V
-470 FSYSKTPGM
+470 
-479 DFVFVLDY
+479 
-487 SESMASI
+487 
-494 GNEAEDMDS
+494 
-503 KFANM
+503 
-508 QSKVLDVAEELLTKE
+508 
-523 GYDNRIALISFGTGL
+523 
-538 VNSTDGFIT
+538 
-547 KTSGVDNFVKSETP
+547 
-561 QGQTNYSVALKGA
+561 
-574 ADIIKDRTDASREA
+574 
-588 VVIFISDG
+588 
-596 IPNTLFDGKRGTVEQ
+596 LFDGFDETTGLAT
-611 ITEELTLY
+611 ITGLKAL
-619 GQELRE
+619 
-625 IQQNGELT
+625 
-633 KVFGVLQNVSG
+633 KAAHGVLDEDADKVSI
-644 TDAEAYMQLVCTDGL
+644 
-659 FFTAQDTEEF
+659 
-669 SDAVNK
+669 S
-675 AIGAALGRYVIT
+675 
-687 DVVNADFT
+687 
-695 LNESTLQASYGEVN
+695 
-709 YDESTRTITWDLTG
+709 
-723 ALPYNKY
+723 
-730 TLSFEQSLNKVN
+730 
-742 GEYSAGLFDTNDGDA
+742 
-757 IVREAG
+757 
-763 ETVNS
+763 
-768 VETPVL
+768 
-774 PRDLDK
+774 
-780 AEVVITPA
+780 PA

-810 AQQSNGLPEPGYYIT
+810 AQENNGLPEPGYYIT
-825 LPDWVNAKLQGDK
+825 LPDWVNARLQGDK

-875 AYNKYVYRLVPVA
+875 AYNKYVYRLVPGEN
-888 DQVNVRLEF
+888 QVNVRLEF
-897 TGEDGNI
+897 KGEDGNI
-904 TTSDTFNPAPGTLHQ
+904 TTSESFAPAPGTLHQ
-919 EYTMT
+919 EYDMT

-930 QQELVKASITIDGKT
+930 QQELVKASITIDGKP
-945 YKFDVKVEPGV
+945 YKFDVKAEPGK

-999 LNDQSGVQLLVD
+999 LNDPSGVQLLVD

-1020 ITRQIFDAMTDRAL
+1020 ITQQIFDAMTDKAL

-1062 VTANKPVT
+1062 VTANNPVT

-1101 GAIASATVESLETE
+1101 GAIASAAVESLETE

-1121 RFTVKSFSPFV
+1121 RFTVDSFSPFV

-1229 IIDGYADGSFRP
+1229 IIDGYADSSFRP

-1251 KIAVSFFEYADY
+1251 KIAISFFEYADY

>member
-1 MKRKVFA
+1 MKKKLSILLALMLVA
-8 TLFTLMLIF
+8 VSLFTVTAMAIEGEGSVIYVNAEAKSDGNGTEDSPYKSLDTAVDEAEEGTTIILQSDCELSKGFNKTLTFTGTGKITINKQLTSNGEGWMCFGLYDPNRVLTFDGPGIEVEWNSEVGTKPWLMLSLSG
-17 VTTVSASAL
+17 TL
-26 NVAGIE
+26 NVTNGAKLSFSVDSGATGSRNAIYMNAGSVINVSNGSTFEIYGNDTAGKE
-32 GPDIPAHPVESDFDV
+32 GQGIQLDKTGKANINVTGGSKFLIDGTNRGYVNSPNICVED
-47 STIEAVNEAIENAQE
+47 STFTVQNCTANASNGGVFTATDSEIYYKNNAGHGLSAGKVTLKNTKIEA
-62 QLKLAETA
+62 
-70 YDFWQSKFTDEDGWH
+70 TDNGY
-85 SEFAGVYGDARDSV
+85 YGIYASSHFSV
-99 DAWEEWIEKLNEK
+99 D
-112 KAELMA
+112 
-118 DLCTCVNNEYGCSVG
+118 S
-133 TVDDNCPVCVQN
+133 
-145 VEYCRGPKPVYSGEF
+145 
-160 WQFYY
+160 
-165 DQDSKKGTL
+165 
-174 RIFKDSNIDNAN
+174 
-186 IYSWPWNSLYNRY
+186 
-199 YVGAAGAQMRN
+199 
-210 VVTNIVVEDNV
+210 
-221 TSVGEY
+221 TS
-227 MFYEMPNVQ
+227 
-236 NVHFGL
+236 
-242 GITNWGRSIFGEN
+242 
-255 AEIDTVTVTSRYFN
+255 
-269 VVALWWQY
+269 
-277 DYNNYTIQN
+277 
-286 LVLDNPEMVVFKEQ
+286 EMVV
-300 SDGPFKTYVERL
+300 T
-312 IINNVKTIGNST
+312 GNSRAGD
-324 FEDCT
+324 FAGL
-329 KLTEIVIEENSGLES
+329 KLTAGVTNGKVDAGATINILDNHCSGLSNNGKVVFEEGVKLTITGNNNDKGTTSNGGGVYNSG
-344 IGETA
+344 A
-349 FRNCSNLT
+349 NANLT
-357 GGIIIPDCCTYVGGL
+357 LPSNAVIYNNHANTAGDDIYNTGNITFGTVGTNWYLDGDPDCYHR
-372 AFDGCTNITNI
+372 I
-383 SVPETTQLGYSD
+383 
-395 IFQND
+395 
-400 EVLNI
+400 
-405 RMEGILDGK
+405 
-414 FSLGEVSQDEELTV
+414 
-428 PDGWYDSHLGEKNT
+428 DGWYDDSNGSRWDAHGEPVYAEKYT
-442 TEYNGTQVTKAG
+442 VTE
-454 RWKSGTDNT
+454 SGTTDT
-463 VAEVELQ
+463 LSLKAAH
-470 FSYSKTPGM
+470 G
-479 DFVFVLDY
+479 VLD
-487 SESMASI
+487 EDADKVSI
-494 GNEAEDMDS
+494 S
-503 KFANM
+503 
-508 QSKVLDVAEELLTKE
+508 
-523 GYDNRIALISFGTGL
+523 
-538 VNSTDGFIT
+538 
-547 KTSGVDNFVKSETP
+547 
-561 QGQTNYSVALKGA
+561 
-574 ADIIKDRTDASREA
+574 
-588 VVIFISDG
+588 
-596 IPNTLFDGKRGTVEQ
+596 
-611 ITEELTLY
+611 
-619 GQELRE
+619 
-625 IQQNGELT
+625 
-633 KVFGVLQNVSG
+633 
-644 TDAEAYMQLVCTDGL
+644 
-659 FFTAQDTEEF
+659 
-669 SDAVNK
+669 
-675 AIGAALGRYVIT
+675 
-687 DVVNADFT
+687 
-695 LNESTLQASYGEVN
+695 
-709 YDESTRTITWDLTG
+709 
-723 ALPYNKY
+723 
-730 TLSFEQSLNKVN
+730 
-742 GEYSAGLFDTNDGDA
+742 
-757 IVREAG
+757 
-763 ETVNS
+763 
-768 VETPVL
+768 
-774 PRDLDK
+774 
-780 AEVVITPA
+780 PA

-810 AQQSNGLPEPGYYIT
+810 AQESDGLPEPGYYIT
-825 LPDWVNAKLQGDK
+825 LPDWVNALLDGAT
-838 DTSGAVDLSTILTF
+838 DTSGAVDLSSKLTF
-852 KYDVGEEHR
+852 TYNVDGKSR
-861 VWNLERYHKEGDSE
+861 VWNLERYHKGGDSE
-875 AYNKYVYRLVPVA
+875 AYYRYVYRLVPGE

-897 TGEDGNI
+897 KGEDGNI
-904 TTSDTFNPAPGTLHQ
+904 MTSESFAPAPGTLHQ
-919 EYTMT
+919 EYDMT

-930 QQELVKASITIDGKT
+930 QRDQVNASIKIGDNSHE
-945 YKFDVKVEPGV
+945 FDVIVEPGK

-961 VTGEEDTVSLNGG
+961 VTGEEDTVSLNGS
-974 VSTESGFAASVPEDT
+974 VSDESGFAASVPEDT

-1020 ITRQIFDAMTDRAL
+1020 ITQQIFDAMTDRAL

-1062 VTANKPVT
+1062 VTANNPVT

-1101 GAIASATVESLETE
+1101 GAIASAAVESLETE

-1121 RFTVKSFSPFV
+1121 RFTVDSFSPFV

>member
-1 MKRKVFA
+1 MKKKLSILLALAVIIA
-8 TLFTLMLIF
+8 ALTLSVSAAGVVQPVTITPDMSQEQVDSAVESAAESGAVLAVEPGNYGIEGENNHIKITLERSNQTVQLQEGTYNRLMLVVLTEGNVLQGNGATIYGD
-17 VTTVSASAL
+17 VTTVYNQSPAIYVPYGSIEIQGNLTIDDHDYGVILGYTNGTDQMASELVLA
-26 NVAGIE
+26 
-32 GPDIPAHPVESDFDV
+32 
-47 STIEAVNEAIENAQE
+47 ENASLSIRNCSTVNGNSSYDNGIVCNGTEYYSYVDSQGDGTRGSAITTKGTGNTKAVITISE
-62 QLKLAETA
+62 GAELTA
-70 YDFWQSKFTDEDGWH
+70 EDCFG
-85 SEFAGVYGDARDSV
+85 AGVFSV
-99 DAWEEWIEKLNEK
+99 NADNLTMNIEPGAEVNLTRNGQGVCMNTDYTGSVNINVDNAILNITGNRSNGITGQSRPYLLDIK
-112 KAELMA
+112 NNA
-118 DLCTCVNNEYGCSVG
+118 TVN
-133 TVDDNCPVCVQN
+133 VDDNGGIGINNFYIKVSDSELSVSGNGSHGATN
-145 VEYCRGPKPVYSGEF
+145 VALDAYDSTVETSDNVYRGLNITTGNDKEQIGRVTQISNSTIIARNNKQSG
-160 WQFYY
+160 
-165 DQDSKKGTL
+165 
-174 RIFKDSNIDNAN
+174 
-186 IYSWPWNSLYNRY
+186 IYFINP
-199 YVGAAGAQMRN
+199 AG
-210 VVTNIVVEDNV
+210 TNIENGSIIETDDN
-221 TSVGEY
+221 GA
-227 MFYEMPNVQ
+227 
-236 NVHFGL
+236 
-242 GITNWGRSIFGEN
+242 TNP
-255 AEIDTVTVTSRYFN
+255 A
-269 VVALWWQY
+269 
-277 DYNNYTIQN
+277 
-286 LVLDNPEMVVFKEQ
+286 
-300 SDGPFKTYVERL
+300 
-312 IINNVKTIGNST
+312 ST
-324 FEDCT
+324 FSGAG
-329 KLTEIVIEENSGLES
+329 IVGSYDIKVTDSLIDSRDPHSFSISHTSSSPAVWYINENV
-344 IGETA
+344 IA
-349 FRNCSNLT
+349 
-357 GGIIIPDCCTYVGGL
+357 
-372 AFDGCTNITNI
+372 
-383 SVPETTQLGYSD
+383 
-395 IFQND
+395 
-400 EVLNI
+400 
-405 RMEGILDGK
+405 
-414 FSLGEVSQDEELTV
+414 
-428 PDGWYDSHLGEKNT
+428 
-442 TEYNGTQVTKAG
+442 
-454 RWKSGTDNT
+454 
-463 VAEVELQ
+463 VAQ
-470 FSYSKTPGM
+470 
-479 DFVFVLDY
+479 
-487 SESMASI
+487 
-494 GNEAEDMDS
+494 
-503 KFANM
+503 
-508 QSKVLDVAEELLTKE
+508 
-523 GYDNRIALISFGTGL
+523 
-538 VNSTDGFIT
+538 
-547 KTSGVDNFVKSETP
+547 
-561 QGQTNYSVALKGA
+561 
-574 ADIIKDRTDASREA
+574 
-588 VVIFISDG
+588 
-596 IPNTLFDGKRGTVEQ
+596 GTVEQ
-611 ITEELTLY
+611 DGQDMVDDYNSGHGPGSADPYLGEVIITGGSLDASKDISYSDYQGYLNDKDAWSYEDITSTVSMLNDKQEDLFRFHLNSEVNSVVGGS
-619 GQELRE
+619 GQKSFEY
-625 IQQNGELT
+625 QYQTGE
-633 KVFGVLQNVSG
+633 GVLTYNFVYDENG
-644 TDAEAYMQLVCTDGL
+644 DA
-659 FFTAQDTEEF
+659 
-669 SDAVNK
+669 
-675 AIGAALGRYVIT
+675 YVWT
-687 DVVNADFT
+687 PVTV
-695 LNESTLQASYGEVN
+695 VN
-709 YDESTRTITWDLTG
+709 YDATQGAISPENIGTAEQINAPDSYLDAGDVTIYGNSLALAEKSIPTATREGYTFAGWYYAVGDDIERAANYAQSGQYSQLYSLLLSNGRRFSDTTMTSDDGANLDEITVYAVWLDSVNTLT
-723 ALPYNKY
+723 
-730 TLSFEQSLNKVN
+730 
-742 GEYSAGLFDTNDGDA
+742 
-757 IVREAG
+757 
-763 ETVNS
+763 
-768 VETPVL
+768 
-774 PRDLDK
+774 
-780 AEVVITPA
+780 ITPA

-798 GYESVIPGEGGN
+798 GYESVITGESGN
-810 AQQSNGLPEPGYYIT
+810 AQESEGLPEPGYYIT
-825 LPDWVNAKLQGDK
+825 LPDWVNALLDGET
-838 DTSGAVDLSTILTF
+838 DTSGAVDLSSRLTF
-852 KYDVGEEHR
+852 TYGVGEEHR
-861 VWNLERYHKEGDSE
+861 VWNLERYHKDGDSE
-875 AYNKYVYRLVPVA
+875 AYKRYVYRLVPGA
-888 DQVNVRLEF
+888 NQVNVRLEF
-897 TGEDGNI
+897 KDEDGNI
-904 TTSDTFNPAPGTLHQ
+904 TTSESFDPAPGTLHQ

-930 QQELVKASITIDGKT
+930 DQGEVKASIEIDDKDYT
-945 YKFDVKVEPGV
+945 FDVKVEPGK

-961 VTGEEDTVSLNGG
+961 VTGEEDTVSLDGG
-974 VSTESGFAASVPEDT
+974 VSTESGFAASVPEGT

-999 LNDQSGVQLLVD
+999 LNDQRGVQLLVD

-1020 ITRQIFDAMTDRAL
+1020 ITQQIFDAMTDRAL

-1101 GAIASATVESLETE
+1101 GAIAGATVERLETE

-1121 RFTVKSFSPFV
+1121 RFTVDSFSPFV